1 MMFDFFVSL
10 TDNAGRNPFENIS
23 PDEFNASCFEYR
35 QQRLSIFGLYRKNG
49 RKPLVKDGC
58 LFFVYGNIFKRNHLQ
73 NSFEIPVQSEIMN
86 DIKSDLNNVNKYK
99 GNFIMVLIDTKTENI
114 TVLNS
119 QLGIKHAYYYNTGKE
134 FYLSSNLNLIRS
146 VNYEINYGTLLQY
159 LLFTY
164 PVDGSTFLNRVKFL
178 NPGEILKYRETLHI
192 SSYYDIRSMFG
203 KNLIKFDINEYIY
216 RFNKSVEQKYSSGEN
231 VYASFTGGF
240 DGRTI
245 ISYLLKSGKDFKT
258 YSFGKK
264 NGENTSVPKSVSDKL
279 KINYSPVYLDE
290 DYEKSYAG
298 NAMKVIYYSD
308 GLSFNERA
316 NYIYSFSDLSKSTNC
331 VLSGLIGGETLR
343 PVHLRTDYMN
353 QNYYD
358 LFYANTEQDLG
369 SMLSLKYPYELFGFR
384 LNDFI
389 DEINDAVDRKKKK
402 IDELKNNYG
411 YLFYLIDL
419 MQEGF
424 RMYYGTEIHFE
435 RYYCEN
441 LTPYY
446 DLDLL
451 EYLYSTDYVKIFEN
465 AFRHNRIFRWKGQR
479 IYARIIKANYP
490 MLNDYPVDRG
500 YPPGYLLNPL
510 KLAAVPFLY
519 SKRKRNRGD
528 KPDFTE
534 YEWSKYFLKEYL
546 GRDYYTGFINDNFL
560 KVRVKNYLNDNSGHD
575 SSLTRLVSLQ
585 TWLNMK

>member
-1 MMFDFFVSL
+1 MFDFFVSL
-10 TDNAGRNPFENIS
+10 NDNACRNPFDIIS
-23 PDEFNASCFEYR
+23 PDEFNAVGFEYR
-35 QQRLSIFGLYRKNG
+35 QGKINVFGLYRRSG
-49 RKPLVKDGC
+49 WKPLVKDGY

-73 NSFEIPVQSEIMN
+73 NSFEKPVQAEIMS
-86 DIKSDLNNVNKYK
+86 DIISDRNNVNKYK
-99 GNFIMVLIDTKTENI
+99 GNFILVLIDTKAESI

-119 QLGIKHAYYYNTGKE
+119 QLGIKHAYYYNTEKE
-134 FYLSSNLNLIRS
+134 FYVSSNLNFIRS
-146 VNYEINYGTLLQY
+146 VNNEINYGTVLQY

-164 PVDGSTFLNRVKFL
+164 PVDGSTFLNSVKLL
-178 NPGEILKYRETLHI
+178 NPGEILEYRKALQI
-192 SSYYDIRSMFG
+192 SRYYDIRNMFG
-203 KNLIKFDINEYIY
+203 KSLIKFDINEYIY
-216 RFNKSVEQKYSSGEN
+216 RFNKSVEQKYSFGEN

-264 NGENTSVPKSVSDKL
+264 NGENTSVPQSVSDKL
-279 KINYSPVYLDE
+279 KMNYSPVYLDE
-290 DYEKSYAG
+290 DYVKSYVG

-316 NYIYSFSDLSKSTNC
+316 NYIYSFSELTKSTNC
-331 VLSGLIGGETLR
+331 VISGLIGGETLR

-353 QNYYD
+353 QNYFD
-358 LFYANTEQDLG
+358 IFYSNTEQDLG
-369 SMLSLKYPYELFGFR
+369 SMLSLKYPNELFDFR

-389 DEINDAVDRKKKK
+389 DEIKNTADRKKKG
-402 IDELKNNYG
+402 ITELRTNYG

-419 MQEGF
+419 MQGGF
-424 RMYYGTEIHFE
+424 RMYYGTEIHYE

-465 AFRHNRIFRWKGQR
+465 AFRHNRIFRWKGQK
-479 IYARIIKANYP
+479 IYAKIIKANYP
-490 MLNDYPVDRG
+490 LLNDYPVDRG

-510 KLAAVPFLY
+510 KFAAVPFLY
-519 SKRKRNRGD
+519 TKRKRNRGD

-534 YEWSKYFLKEYL
+534 YEWSKYFLRDYL
-546 GRDYYTGFINDNFL
+546 GRDYNTGLINDNFL
-560 KVRVKNYLNDNSGHD
+560 KVKVKNYLNDNSEHD
-575 SSLTRLVSLQ
+575 SALTRLVSLQ
-585 TWLNMK
+585 TWLNIK